1 MGKGGAAAAV
11 VREKRDGLGSRVYN
25 GGQDSPRRS
34 RGEEAPDDVHVSVLA
49 RKHQR
54 SGPFAVLC
62 VRWVGG
68 DAGERRL
75 ESGNQGGVRRCG

>member
-11 VREKRDGLGSRVYN
+11 VCEKRDCLASRVYIV
-25 GGQDSPRRS
+25 GRDLPRRS

-49 RKHQR
+49 RQHQR
-54 SGPFAVLC
+54 GGPFAVLC
-62 VRWVGG
+62 VRWTGG

-75 ESGNQGGVRRCG
+75 G

>member
-11 VREKRDGLGSRVYN
+11 VREKRDGRASRVSPW
-25 GGQDSPRRS
+25 GRDSPRRS

-49 RKHQR
+49 RQHQR
-54 SGPFAVLC
+54 RGPFAVLC

-75 ESGNQGGVRRCG
+75 G

>member
-11 VREKRDGLGSRVYN
+11 VCEKRDGRASRVYIV
-25 GGQDSPRRS
+25 GRDLPRRS

-49 RKHQR
+49 RQHQR
-54 SGPFAVLC
+54 RGPFAVLC